1 MKYKRFAALVVSFAM
16 LFGLQTSLVSA
27 NSARTSWSG
36 VDSTGSYVTDEDC
49 PVTVEQELLT
59 FDLTEFPEN
68 YYQDESS
75 FLDYSGKVTA
85 QYTFYNPADY
95 TVTARLAFPFGG
107 FPDYGFENYDET
119 MDTLVY
125 ADDTQKYAITVD
137 GKEIDK
143 Q

>member
-68 YYQDESS
+68 YYQD
-75 FLDYSGKVTA
+75 
-85 QYTFYNPADY
+85 
-95 TVTARLAFPFGG
+95 
-107 FPDYGFENYDET
+107 
-119 MDTLVY
+119 
-125 ADDTQKYAITVD
+125 
-137 GKEIDK
+137 
-143 Q
+143 